1 MARRCRRTVRSRGLG
16 DRPAQSA
23 RRRQDFRLLSRD
35 PRPAAAGRLVP
46 ELRSVLRRGRGPS
59 ERAAGGRVR
68 SGRVPLARAA
78 ARDRRQPE
86 QRSSGMKFGLFGGA
100 RARGGPAGDSEGYH
114 NFIKYVVAAEELG
127 FSSVFLVEHHFTGF
141 GQVSASLNLLSYL
154 AARTDRIRLGTAVVV
169 LPWHNP
175 ALVAEEAATLDLL
188 SDGRLDFGVG
198 KGYRPYEFSGF
209 CIAQDEATA
218 RFDEAIEVI
227 RRAWTSQGRF
237 SYDGRWWHY
246 DKIVVEP
253 APIQQP
259 HPPFWMGAGSA
270 ESIRRAAREGYNL
283 LLDQIAPV
291 DLIIE
296 RVRVFREECEAAGRP
311 YDPMM
316 VGVTRGLQIVHND
329 EERRRAIATR
339 REVLK
344 NIGDLA
350 RGPGA
355 ERYHHIKDDAD
366 AFELDDAPLL
376 GTPEEIIARLKR
388 LEAGGVEN
396 VLFAA
401 PGASVAGLR
410 TFAEEIMP
418 AFEASP
424 MVLAQV

>member
-1 MARRCRRTVRSRGLG
+1 
-16 DRPAQSA
+16 
-23 RRRQDFRLLSRD
+23 
-35 PRPAAAGRLVP
+35 
-46 ELRSVLRRGRGPS
+46 
-59 ERAAGGRVR
+59 
-68 SGRVPLARAA
+68 
-78 ARDRRQPE
+78 
-86 QRSSGMKFGLFGGA
+86 MKFGLFGGA

-114 NFIKYVVAAEELG
+114 HFINYVMEAERFG

-154 AARTDRIRLGTAVVV
+154 AARTERIRLGTAVVV

-175 ALVAEEAATLDLL
+175 VLVAEEAATLDLL
-188 SDGRLDFGVG
+188 SNGRLDFGVG

-209 CIAQDEATA
+209 CIPQDEATA
-218 RFDEAIEVI
+218 RFDEAIDVI
-227 RRAWTSQGRF
+227 RQAWTSKGRF
-237 SYDGRWWHY
+237 SYSGKWWHY
-246 DKIVVEP
+246 DNIVVEP

-259 HPPFWMGAGSA
+259 HPPFWLGAGSA
-270 ESIRRAAREGYNL
+270 DSIRRGAREGYNL

-291 DLIIE
+291 DVIID
-296 RVRVFREECEAAGRP
+296 RVRTFREECQRVGRA

-316 VGVTRGLQIVHND
+316 VGVTRGLQIVHNE
-329 EERRRAIATR
+329 EERKRAIVTR

-418 AFEASP
+418 AFESSP

>member
-1 MARRCRRTVRSRGLG
+1 
-16 DRPAQSA
+16 
-23 RRRQDFRLLSRD
+23 
-35 PRPAAAGRLVP
+35 
-46 ELRSVLRRGRGPS
+46 
-59 ERAAGGRVR
+59 
-68 SGRVPLARAA
+68 
-78 ARDRRQPE
+78 
-86 QRSSGMKFGLFGGA
+86 MKFGLFGGA
-100 RARGGPAGDSEGYH
+100 RARGGPAGDSDGYH
-114 NFIKYVVAAEELG
+114 EFIRYIVSAEELG

-154 AARTDRIRLGTAVVV
+154 AARTSKIRLGTAVVV

-175 ALVAEEAATLDLL
+175 VLVAEEAATLDLL
-188 SDGRLDFGVG
+188 SNGRLDFGVG

-209 CIAQDEATA
+209 CIPQDEATE
-218 RFDEAIEVI
+218 RFDEAIDVI
-227 RRAWTSQGRF
+227 RQAWTSKGRF
-237 SYDGRWWHY
+237 SYSGKRWHY
-246 DKIVVEP
+246 DNIVVEP

-259 HPPFWMGAGSA
+259 HPPFWMGAGSP

-291 DLIIE
+291 DVIID
-296 RVRVFREECEAAGRP
+296 RVRVFREECQAIGRP
-311 YDPMM
+311 YDPIM
-316 VGVTRGLQIVHND
+316 VGVTRGLQIVHNE
-329 EERRRAIATR
+329 EERKRAIVTR

-355 ERYHHIKDDAD
+355 ERYHHIKDDPD

-418 AFEASP
+418 AFDQSP
-424 MVLAQV
+424 MKLAQV